1 MTLEIPRWALERA
14 CAAIGRK
21 THHYDRMGPDNLLR
35 QSIEAHAMV
44 IAKHEKPPV
53 DPLLVKAR
61 EIACERYAQ
70 SAKAYS
76 DAEVEGWVYHVTNG
90 GCDKEWWLKAIVDAL
105 RWPKEPLK

>member
-44 IAKHEKPPV
+44 IAEHEKPPAGK
-53 DPLLVKAR
+53 LV
-61 EIACERYAQ
+61 
-70 SAKAYS
+70 
-76 DAEVEGWVYHVTNG
+76 G
-90 GCDKEWWLKAIVDAL
+90 GL
-105 RWPKEPLK
+105 RWETAGGVMRELKHVPLHELREVNPVVRGIPMVFAVWPEPEEW